1 MSQLSS
7 KKSVLS
13 SNMIKFTALKEKLY
27 HVISID
33 STHTKLSIIF
43 RHLILIPIE
52 NGYVII
58 IQFFY
63 KLEVRALFIYN
74 YQLNTMMMWD

>member
-1 MSQLSS
+1 MSQLFS

-13 SNMIKFTALKEKLY
+13 SNMIKFNILKEKLY

-43 RHLILIPIE
+43 RHLIIIPIE

-63 KLEVRALFIYN
+63 KLEVRALFMYN
-74 YQLNTMMMWD
+74 YQLNTMTMM

>member
-13 SNMIKFTALKEKLY
+13 SNMIKFIASKEKLY
-27 HVISID
+27 HIISID

-74 YQLNTMMMWD
+74 YQLNTMMM